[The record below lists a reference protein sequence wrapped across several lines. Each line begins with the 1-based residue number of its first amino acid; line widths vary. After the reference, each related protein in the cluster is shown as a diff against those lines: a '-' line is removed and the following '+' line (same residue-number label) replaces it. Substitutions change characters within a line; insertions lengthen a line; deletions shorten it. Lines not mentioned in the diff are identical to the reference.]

1 MNAIIGY
8 TEMLVEECE
17 DDGNEEYIPDLNKV
31 QAAGKHLLS
40 LINDVLDLSKVEA
53 GRMDLFTEDFSVAE
67 LVNDVV
73 ATTHPLI
80 AKGGNRLEQDL
91 AADLGFVHAD
101 LTKLRQCVFN
111 LLSNASKFTKD
122 GVVTLSANRALR
134 DDQDWLVVSVSD
146 TGIGIPAD
154 KLDHVFEEFAQAD
167 DSTTREYGGTGL
179 GLPLSRRLCQ
189 LMGGDLTVTSETG
202 VGSVFTLEIPAGVSG
217 ATDEPQS
224 VAPEEVDASAS
235 SDESGRPTILVVDDE
250 ADARDLLRRTL
261 EADGYRVVVARS
273 GAEALQHAERERPA
287 LITLDVMMPAM
298 DGWAVLRK
306 LKSDSELASIPVVML
321 SIVANREL
329 SLSLGAVESIAK
341 PFDRAQLRELARRLV
356 DQPGE
361 GSRVLVVEDDQPTR
375 ELLCRNL
382 RDEGWTVD
390 SAENGAVALEHVE
403 TSLPDLIVLDLMMP
417 VMDGF
422 EFLAN
427 AMTPSTCRCSW

>member
-1 MNAIIGY
+1 
-8 TEMLVEECE
+8 
-17 DDGNEEYIPDLNKV
+17 
-31 QAAGKHLLS
+31 
-40 LINDVLDLSKVEA
+40 
-53 GRMDLFTEDFSVAE
+53 
-67 LVNDVV
+67 
-73 ATTHPLI
+73 
-80 AKGGNRLEQDL
+80 
-91 AADLGFVHAD
+91 
-101 LTKLRQCVFN
+101 
-111 LLSNASKFTKD
+111 
-122 GVVTLSANRALR
+122 
-134 DDQDWLVVSVSD
+134 VVSVGD

-427 AMTPSTCRCSW
+427 FRLRDDAVNVPVLVVTAKDLTAEDRERLESGAQRVLQKTDFDRSKLLAQVRALTGKGPRSADG

>member
-1 MNAIIGY
+1 M
-8 TEMLVEECE
+8 
-17 DDGNEEYIPDLNKV
+17 
-31 QAAGKHLLS
+31 
-40 LINDVLDLSKVEA
+40 
-53 GRMDLFTEDFSVAE
+53 
-67 LVNDVV
+67 
-73 ATTHPLI
+73 
-80 AKGGNRLEQDL
+80 
-91 AADLGFVHAD
+91 
-101 LTKLRQCVFN
+101 
-111 LLSNASKFTKD
+111 
-122 GVVTLSANRALR
+122 
-134 DDQDWLVVSVSD
+134 
-146 TGIGIPAD
+146 
-154 KLDHVFEEFAQAD
+154 
-167 DSTTREYGGTGL
+167 
-179 GLPLSRRLCQ
+179 
-189 LMGGDLTVTSETG
+189 
-202 VGSVFTLEIPAGVSG
+202 FTLEIPAGVSG

-235 SDESGRPTILVVDDE
+235 SGESGRPTILVVDDE

-341 PFDRAQLRELARRLV
+341 PFDRAQLRKLARRLV

-422 EFLAN
+422 EFLVNLRLRDEAVN
-427 AMTPSTCRCSW
+427 PAPRLDHGPVCCVAGYAARRCGA